1 MRELLEQISVALGYD
16 GEINEQVSQWV
27 DRVADRYGYEGDELT
42 KYAVFAIRYWEN
54 TGWLPCTPR

>member
-16 GEINEQVSQWV
+16 GEINEQVGQWV
-27 DRVADRYGYEGDELT
+27 DRVA
-42 KYAVFAIRYWEN
+42 